1 MAPKGI
7 LLCKTTTLGKPESK
21 MQSSEGRSSGVSSEK
36 ETFQGSPLEERSGQ
50 TMKHLLICLFR
61 DDAGTGVPSSPRKQ
75 TINS

>member
-1 MAPKGI
+1 
-7 LLCKTTTLGKPESK
+7 

-75 TINS
+75 MCDLVSSYENSNML